1 MFEMVRE
8 GTHKTKVISVF
19 APLLSG
25 SHAIKKPAQVL
36 IRKLPGWFNGETWT
50 IDLNMTINAYLLL

>member
-1 MFEMVRE
+1 MFELVRE

-25 SHAIKKPAQVL
+25 SHAIKKTCTGL
-36 IRKLPGWFNGETWT
+36 KKMLPGWFNGETWT